1 MFELLAACVVM
12 FAGCGAKAPAT
23 RPATALEFAKPPIVL
38 YDPEQRHMYV
48 WARLSRPLRH
58 NVGYPAEDA
67 GQPARFVVP
76 FTPRKPSHVE
86 YDPQYPTCYFEELH
100 FAKPAPVLTDGQPL
114 EVSLAVNSSRKLTT
128 TGTVEVTDLLDSHPD
143 QELGCVRAKDTR
155 VCGQSVMG
163 KRVSLVVS
171 IATRT
176 KCAVARDVFRSVGD
190 WADPKCSRD
199 LCARRHRS
207 NRGFRCDS
215 GSLGGNRVHHHWEVV
230 CTKGGA
236 EVRAW
241 AED

>member
-1 MFELLAACVVM
+1 M
-12 FAGCGAKAPAT
+12 FAPCGAKAPAAQ
-23 RPATALEFAKPPIVL
+23 PAAALEFAKPPIVL
-38 YDPEQRHMYV
+38 YDPEQRRMYV

-67 GQPARFVVP
+67 GQPARFAVP
-76 FTPRKPSHVE
+76 FTPRNPSHVE

-100 FAKPAPVLTDGQPL
+100 FAKPGPVLTDGQPL

-143 QELGCVRAKDTR
+143 QELGCGRAKDTR

-171 IATRT
+171 FATRT
-176 KCAVARDVFRSVGD
+176 RCAVGRDVSSSVGG
-190 WADPKCSRD
+190 WADPKCSQD

-215 GSLGGNRVHHHWEVV
+215 GLLGESRVHRSWEVV

-236 EVRAW
+236 EVRAY
-241 AED
+241 AAD